1 MELKTGARGLRSIMD
16 SVLLDTMFRLPSER
30 NVAKVVVDASVI
42 RGESAPLIVYE
53 KQNTQKAIPDD

>member
-1 MELKTGARGLRSIMD
+1 
-16 SVLLDTMFRLPSER
+16 MFRLPSER

-42 RGESAPLIVYE
+42 RGESPPLVVYE